1 MLLWALLLQTVP
13 VRPDEEPVAPELPTI
28 LDLAARDCAAAK
40 ACGGEQPRRYR
51 LDVETVASENAKDRA
66 LRGAWRPCG
75 ITGAPVCPS
84 KGRVVLRK
92 DL

>member
-13 VRPDEEPVAPELPTI
+13 VRPEEEPAAPALPTI
-28 LDLAARDCAAAK
+28 LDLAARDCAAAA
-40 ACGGEQPRRYR
+40 ACGVVPTRRYR
-51 LDVETVASENAKDRA
+51 LDVQAVISEDPKNSA

-84 KGRVVLRK
+84 KGHLLLRT